1 MAEQDNESIG
11 ASNSAPYG
19 GLVPPAMVARDEWL
33 SCLPTDWNIVLVKH
47 LFAFNEKGRGNDS
60 EVILS
65 LTQRGVLERDVSSN
79 DGQLA
84 ESYENYPQV
93 VEGDFILNPMDLVA
107 GWVARTTISGKVS
120 GAYYSFHISDYERA
134 DDRFFEYLFQTY
146 YRERIFDPFGSGLG
160 RMESGGGR
168 WTLGRDV
175 LMNFPIPLPPIG
187 VQRIAAAFLEKE
199 TSQIDALISK
209 KEQLIEKLMERRQ
222 ALITQVVTKG
232 LDPHTPMKDSGV
244 EWLGEIPS
252 GWKIKRVSHVARRS
266 NAKARDLPVVTAFRD
281 GQVTLRAN
289 RRTDGFTEATE
300 FHGYQRIQVG
310 QVAVHRM
317 DAFAGAIGVS
327 DSDGMCSP
335 VLTLLNCSSQVR
347 PEYLALFLREVSKSG
362 WIEAL
367 AKSVRE
373 RTSEF
378 GWSELSSQ
386 LVALPGLA
394 EQKQI
399 TVYLDNETSQIDI
412 LVEKSRKA
420 IELLKERRQAL
431 ITQVV
436 TGKIDVR
443 GFADGNS

>member
-1 MAEQDNESIG
+1 MRVMKDSG
-11 ASNSAPYG
+11 
-19 GLVPPAMVARDEWL
+19 VEWL
-33 SCLPTDWNIVLVKH
+33 GDIPEGWQVKPH
-47 LFAFNEKGRGNDS
+47 WAFIKEKKVPVGNLHS
-60 EVILS
+60 ELTLLS
-65 LTQRGVLERDVSSN
+65 LTKQGVIVRDLEAGGKFPSN
-79 DGQLA
+79 FEGYQ
-84 ESYENYPQV
+84 QV
-93 VEGDFILNPMDLVA
+93 APNDLVLCLFDIEETP
-107 GWVARTTISGKVS
+107 RTVGLAPTEGMITSAYTLMRVTGINPYFLEWYLIGMDNEKRFKPFYSGLRNTLQKP
-120 GAYYSFHISDYERA
+120 I
-134 DDRFFEYLFQTY
+134 
-146 YRERIFDPFGSGLG
+146 FGSI
-160 RMESGGGR
+160 RFAVPPSGEQAQIVDY
-168 WTLGRDV
+168 LD
-175 LMNFPIPLPPIG
+175 
-187 VQRIAAAFLEKE
+187 KE

-209 KEQLIEKLMERRQ
+209 KEQLIEKLLERRQ

-232 LDPHTPMKDSGV
+232 LDPNTPMKDSGV

-266 NAKARDLPVVTAFRD
+266 NTKARDLPVVTAFRD

-300 FHGYQRIQVG
+300 FHGYQRIQAG

-335 VLTLLNCSSQVR
+335 VLTLLNCSRQVR
-347 PEYLALFLREVSKSG
+347 PEYLAFFLREVSKSG
-362 WIEAL
+362 WIEAI

-399 TVYLDNETSQIDI
+399 TAYLDKETSQIDT
-412 LVEKSRKA
+412 LVEKTRKA

-443 GFADGNS
+443 GFAGGNS